1 MPALPTFGTPP
12 VDAAYI
18 TRPGAYAVF
27 FNEMQELGLVRTDDE
42 RYFLVGGGIE
52 AGEEKEEALMREVL
66 EETGLLATIEAP
78 IGIAKEF
85 YLDEIESRYYEK
97 IGHFYK
103 VVITGQDP
111 AQKTEADH
119 TLLWLPV
126 AEALPLLYHDMYRW
140 AVKEA
145 QR

>member
-1 MPALPTFGTPP
+1 MSAVLTFGTPP

-27 FNEMQELGLVRTDDE
+27 FNEMQELGLVRTDDG
-42 RYFLVGGGIE
+42 RYFLAGGGIE
-52 AGEEKEEALMREVL
+52 AGEGKEAALIREVL
-66 EETGLLATIEAP
+66 EETGLLAAVQAP
-78 IGIAKEF
+78 IGIAREF
-85 YLDEIESRYYEK
+85 FLDEIESRYYEK
-97 IGHFYK
+97 IGHFYQ
-103 VVITGQDP
+103 VVITGEAP
-111 AQKTEADH
+111 AEKTEADH

-140 AVKEA
+140 AVEQA

>member
-1 MPALPTFGTPP
+1 MNTVLTFGARSEE
-12 VDAAYI
+12 AAYI

-27 FNEMQELGLVRTDDE
+27 FNEARQLGLVRTDDD
-42 RYFLVGGGIE
+42 RYFLAGGGIE
-52 AGEEKEEALMREVL
+52 AGEEKEEALIREVL
-66 EETGLLATIEAP
+66 EETGLQATVKAP
-78 IGIAKEF
+78 IGVAREF
-85 YLDEIESRYYEK
+85 LLDEIESRYYEK
-97 IGHFYK
+97 IGHFYH

-111 AQKTEADH
+111 DQKTEADH

-140 AVKEA
+140 AVEQA

>member
-1 MPALPTFGTPP
+1 MSALLTFGTPP

-27 FNEMQELGLVRTDDE
+27 FNEMQELGLVRTDDG
-42 RYFLVGGGIE
+42 RYFLAGGGIE
-52 AGEEKEEALMREVL
+52 AGEKKEEALFREVL
-66 EETGLLATIEAP
+66 EETGLQASVKAP
-78 IGIAKEF
+78 IGLAREF
-85 YLDEIESRYYEK
+85 FLDEIESRYYEK
-97 IGHFYK
+97 IGHFYH

-111 AQKTEADH
+111 TQKTEADH

-140 AVKEA
+140 AVVQA

>member
-1 MPALPTFGTPP
+1 MSAVLTFGTPP

-27 FNEMQELGLVRTDDE
+27 FNEMQELGLVRTDDG
-42 RYFLVGGGIE
+42 RYFLAGGGIE
-52 AGEEKEEALMREVL
+52 AGEGKEAALIREVL
-66 EETGLLATIEAP
+66 EETGLRAAVQAP
-78 IGIAKEF
+78 IGIAREF

-97 IGHFYK
+97 IGHFYQ
-103 VVITGQDP
+103 VVITGQAP
-111 AQKTEADH
+111 AEKTEADH

-140 AVKEA
+140 AVEQA

>member
-1 MPALPTFGTPP
+1 MSAVLTFGTPP

-27 FNEMQELGLVRTDDE
+27 CNEMQELGLVRTDDG
-42 RYFLVGGGIE
+42 RYFLAGGGIE
-52 AGEEKEEALMREVL
+52 AGEAKEEALIREVL
-66 EETGLLATIEAP
+66 EETGLLAAVQAP
-78 IGIAKEF
+78 IGIAREF

-97 IGHFYK
+97 IGHFYQ
-103 VVITGQDP
+103 VVITGQAP
-111 AQKTEADH
+111 AEKTEADH

-126 AEALPLLYHDMYRW
+126 ADALPLLYHDMYRW
-140 AVKEA
+140 AVEQA